1 MSWSGRKV
9 LVTGHTGFKGAWLAR
24 WLERRG
30 ADVTGIAL
38 PADDPA
44 GIGALSQV
52 RGSHVDIRDRHAT
65 RDAITAARPEVVFHL
80 AAQPLVRRSYEDPL
94 ETYETNV
101 LGTLHV
107 LDGAASADAS
117 AVVVV
122 TTDKVYRQDG
132 TPRAFVE
139 SDPLGGDDPYS
150 ASKAATELLVAEW
163 ARRHLGAVRVATARA
178 GNVVGGGDRG
188 VDRLLPDLVRAAE
201 SGVPAAIRNPSAT
214 RPWQHVLDP
223 LAGYLLLAERLLDAD
238 AAVPPAVN
246 LGPSRES
253 SPVAEVADA
262 FVASLGGGV
271 GWTTDGG
278 AHPHE
283 AATLALDATL
293 ARTALGWCTRLDLA
307 SSIEWT
313 ASWYR
318 VQLDGGDVLAITDD
332 QLAAYEELR

>member
-1 MSWSGRKV
+1 MSWSGRRV
-9 LVTGHTGFKGAWLAR
+9 VVTGHTGFKGAWLAR

-30 ADVTGIAL
+30 ADVTGVAL

-44 GIGALSQV
+44 GIGALAQV
-52 RGSHVDIRDRHAT
+52 RGSHVDIRDRDAT
-65 RDAITAARPEVVFHL
+65 AAAIAAARPDVVFHL
-80 AAQPLVRRSYEDPL
+80 AAQPLVRRSYEQPL

-107 LDGAASADAS
+107 LDGAAAAGAG

-132 TPRAFVE
+132 TSRAFAE

-163 ARRHLGAVRVATARA
+163 ARRHRGQVRVATARA
-178 GNVVGGGDRG
+178 GNVIGGGDRG

-201 SGVPAAIRNPSAT
+201 SRVPAAIRHPAAT

-223 LAGYLLLAERLLDAD
+223 LAGYLVIAERLLDD
-238 AAVPPAVN
+238 AEVPAAVN
-246 LGPSRES
+246 LGPDRASA
-253 SPVAEVADA
+253 PVAQVVDA
-262 FVASLGGGV
+262 FITSLGRGA
-271 GWTTDGG
+271 WTNDAGT
-278 AHPHE
+278 HPHE
-283 AATLALDATL
+283 APTLALDATL
-293 ARTALGWCTRLDLA
+293 ARTTLGWRTRLDLRA
-307 SSIEWT
+307 SVEWT

-318 VQLDGGDVLAITDD
+318 TQLEGGDVLAITDQ
-332 QLAAYEELR
+332 QLAAYEELA